1 MNNEQIQAW
10 ARECDLNRVCGPLGT
25 LLDYEWDCLQRFAT
39 LARADLVEEV
49 ERLTEQ
55 CKLFDAAAYKT
66 KIEAQTLVD
75 AAQAE
80 VERERLRL
88 AACGVA
94 ALGYFD
100 GCKDEY
106 RSGSLDDV
114 LKIRAEV
121 ESLKADALRYQWLRD
136 NSNAIHW
143 TPSRF
148 NKEIVSGFSFNGT
161 GYLGF
166 KFEEAIDAAMKGTP

>member
-10 ARECDLNRVCGPLGT
+10 AREAGFVSAEFWPDAFKG
-25 LLDYEWDCLQRFAT
+25 LQGCVERFAT
-39 LARADLVEEV
+39 IARADLVEAHEGCKSANTMLLYEVDAIDAIKQERDDLRAEV
-49 ERLTEQ
+49 ERLTGQ
-55 CKLFDAAAYKT
+55 CKHFDAAAYKA
-66 KIEAQTLVD
+66 KIEAKTLVD
-75 AAQAE
+75 AAQ
-80 VERERLRL
+80 
-88 AACGVA
+88 
-94 ALGYFD
+94 
-100 GCKDEY
+100 
-106 RSGSLDDV
+106 
-114 LKIRAEV
+114 
-121 ESLKADALRYQWLRD
+121 ADALRYQWLRD